1 MTQYIF
7 WNDLFCRML
16 LQFNSDL
23 PLNHQNQLKKAQK
36 PIHFFVAPSNVEL
49 KRPEPNM
56 KWELIF
62 ANTPVKWLN
71 QFDLVLIIL
80 VALYVPK
87 QEKVEGPCISIL
99 GPILGK
105 GLTNVH
111 FAILVLLR
119 KKVAN
124 DIYNP
129 CIAKTLNKYTG
140 NIIFAQEFE

>member
-23 PLNHQNQLKKAQK
+23 PLNHQNQLKRAQNNVH
-36 PIHFFVAPSNVEL
+36 IFTVPSNVAL

-80 VALYVPK
+80 DALYVPK
-87 QEKVEGPCISIL
+87 QEKVEGPCIFIL

-124 DIYNP
+124 DIYNLN
-129 CIAKTLNKYTG
+129 IAKTLNKYTG
-140 NIIFAQEFE
+140 NIIFAQKFE